1 MSSDFDIKDSIMK
14 IHPYSPG
21 ESKIDTDFPL
31 RQLAANEAPLGPSP
45 KAVEAAQDSLVTA
58 NRYPDSSAAALRAKI
73 SERFGFP
80 AENLICGAGS
90 DELISLICAAFA
102 EEGSEVLYSQ
112 HGFLMYKIS
121 ALAAGAT
128 PVAVPETDLRMNVDN
143 MIAALTERTRVVFV
157 ANPNNPTGSYSTG
170 EELARLHAALPPS
183 TLLAIDAAYS
193 EYVDADDYSDGSD
206 LVATHSNVMMTRTF
220 SKLFGLAALRIG
232 WGYASED
239 VIAILNRVRGPFN
252 VSVPAQAA
260 ATAALDD
267 WDWAMNA
274 KELNNRLLPVVIQR
288 IRGMGLQ
295 VYDSVGNFVLIDF
308 GSAERSTAAD
318 AYLRSQGVIGRSVA
332 AYGLA
337 SCLRMTIGT
346 EADMDFIFGAL
357 ERFIDS
363 ESKGA

>member
-1 MSSDFDIKDSIMK
+1 MVVRW
-14 IHPYSPG
+14 H
-21 ESKIDTDFPL
+21 
-31 RQLAANEAPLGPSP
+31 Q
-45 KAVEAAQDSLVTA
+45 
-58 NRYPDSSAAALRAKI
+58 AKI

-128 PVAVPETDLRMNVDN
+128 PVAAPETDLRMNVDN
-143 MIAALTERTRVVFV
+143 MIAALTDRTRVVFV

-183 TLLAIDAAYS
+183 TLLVIDAAYS

-206 LVATHSNVMMTRTF
+206 LVSVHSNVMMTRTF

>member
-1 MSSDFDIKDSIMK
+1 
-14 IHPYSPG
+14 
-21 ESKIDTDFPL
+21 
-31 RQLAANEAPLGPSP
+31 
-45 KAVEAAQDSLVTA
+45 
-58 NRYPDSSAAALRAKI
+58 
-73 SERFGFP
+73 
-80 AENLICGAGS
+80 
-90 DELISLICAAFA
+90 
-102 EEGSEVLYSQ
+102 
-112 HGFLMYKIS
+112 
-121 ALAAGAT
+121 
-128 PVAVPETDLRMNVDN
+128 
-143 MIAALTERTRVVFV
+143 
-157 ANPNNPTGSYSTG
+157 
-170 EELARLHAALPPS
+170 
-183 TLLAIDAAYS
+183 
-193 EYVDADDYSDGSD
+193 
-206 LVATHSNVMMTRTF
+206 
-220 SKLFGLAALRIG
+220 
-232 WGYASED
+232 SED

-308 GSAERSTAAD
+308 SSAERSTAAD

-357 ERFIDS
+357 ERFIDG
-363 ESKGA
+363 EGAGA